1 MRSTTAPNTMMR
13 ECPCLAAL
21 PLSVITAEV
30 FAQNFSRPGFE
41 EMPGADK
48 VKRGISRSE
57 AANINDTRKAPICHK
72 HISRYEIAVG
82 HNVSVSSFRHSSA
95 EPATS
100 GEVLVRPAIPRCA
113 RSRCSSTRPGMSAHL
128 HVPALEGPAT
138 SVDGPNAA
146 DELSK
151 VMSKGDRL
159 ARINVAGD
167 GTVHPGLHRPGER
180 IAGTRLSQ
188 RDGLRS

>member
-1 MRSTTAPNTMMR
+1 MPCCAPTLGHHSR
-13 ECPCLAAL
+13 GLRAELLAARFRGD
-21 PLSVITAEV
+21 A
-30 FAQNFSRPGFE
+30 
-41 EMPGADK
+41 GANK

-82 HNVSVSSFRHSSA
+82 HNVSVSSFRHCPQSPPH
-95 EPATS
+95 PAKSWYVQQSLAAREAGVHPLVLGCQLTS
-100 GEVLVRPAIPRCA
+100 T
-113 RSRCSSTRPGMSAHL
+113 SQ
-128 HVPALEGPAT
+128 ALEGPAT